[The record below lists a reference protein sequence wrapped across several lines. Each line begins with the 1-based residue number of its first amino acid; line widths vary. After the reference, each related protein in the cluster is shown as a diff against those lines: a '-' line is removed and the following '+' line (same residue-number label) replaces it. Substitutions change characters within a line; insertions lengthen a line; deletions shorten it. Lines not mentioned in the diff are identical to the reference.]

1 MQIPRWCVV
10 TYRDFKEKNVCTY
23 MSGSK
28 IAVREDRVDSRSV
41 RHAWFGLQSS
51 KDGIDYE
58 CAEWWVALRDN

>member
-1 MQIPRWCVV
+1 
-10 TYRDFKEKNVCTY
+10 